1 MTKKEQNEMVACLP
15 EGIAKSTCLTETQKK
30 VLAAIY
36 SKRHTEQYTANGF
49 WFVNNEELAKEAG
62 LDPKSGTLRY
72 TLSRLID
79 LNLIN
84 RKPGLHGRKGVSSEY
99 SINEEGIKQMIE
111 QSEKSTKMK
120 TKRQQPTDG
129 KNTIELEEKIEKLA
143 LRLEQFFDE
152 IKEQNDK
159 SAALLTALL
168 NRLSDSELEKGSK
181 RAVKRAVPYAT
192 LPSDT
197 DAETETESET
207 DVETE
212 LHESRSRNTDEETT
226 SDIDN
231 VLENGERVV
240 EIGCP
245 TSMSSMSS
253 SKIEDVNPDGNEYTH
268 ETTGTQAEQATQE
281 CGSTNKPSVPTA
293 RTCRNVGTAADKQ
306 PSVFDLLNKA
316 THNAN
321 AGNIAKAEAEYEAG
335 CKMYD
340 KFKQDVTR
348 DAKERGFTSPSP
360 RQKGTLDKME
370 DAMRKAKS
378 AISKAKRTLR
388 LSEPEVENRPNF
400 DEIYAYADEKIG
412 KDWESQF
419 GQKTEDT
426 PHQEEEPAFDEV
438 DEIDKQLAKLEEECR
453 FDEYT
458 VLLEKKKAIIA
469 ARKAKQIKR

>member
-15 EGIAKSTCLTETQKK
+15 EGIAKSTSLTETQKK

-84 RKPGLHGRKGVSSEY
+84 RKPGLHGRRGVSSEY

-120 TKRQQPTDG
+120 AKRQQPTGG

-143 LRLEQFFDE
+143 QRIEQFFDE

-168 NRLSDSELEKGSK
+168 NRLGDSELEKGSK
-181 RAVKRAVPYAT
+181 RAVKRAVSYAT

-212 LHESRSRNTDEETT
+212 LHESRSRDTDEETN
-226 SDIDN
+226 SIDN
-231 VLENGERVV
+231 VLENGDRVV

-253 SKIEDVNPDGNEYTH
+253 SRIEDVTPDGNEDSH
-268 ETTGTQAEQATQE
+268 ETTGSQAEHATQE

-293 RTCRNVGTAADKQ
+293 KPCRNVGTAADKQ
-306 PSVFDLLNKA
+306 PSVFDLFNKA

-321 AGNIAKAEAEYEAG
+321 AGNISNAEAEYDAG
-335 CKMYD
+335 CQLYD
-340 KFKQDVTR
+340 AFKQDVTR
-348 DAKERGFTSPSP
+348 DAKQRGFTSPSP
-360 RQKGTLDKME
+360 RQKGTLAKME
-370 DAMRKAKS
+370 DAKGKAKS

-388 LSEPEVENRPNF
+388 LSEPEVGNRPNF